1 MCNILQVQ
9 WTIVPRFA
17 PQPWIACNGCGGLRP
32 FRCSGKI
39 RLNANGRKLDAWL
52 IYKCSTCDKTWN
64 RPIFERQNVRDIHPE
79 TLEAMQSNDPG
90 WIRTQAFDLAA
101 LRRKSQRID
110 EFADVDV
117 QKALLCSAEGWTML
131 EIRLVV
137 PLPASMRLDRLLAT
151 ELGLSRSWL
160 QALDGAGRLQA
171 DPNRKDALRR
181 PPKNQSRIRLDFSDE
196 IDRLSVCQAAGG
208 SVPGQNRDRE
218 ARSFKIQLSRPNL
231 RDTLGR
237 GFAANIGAH
246 ATRPM

>member
-9 WTIVPRFA
+9 WTILPRFA

-79 TLEAMQSNDPG
+79 ILEAMQSNDPG

-117 QKALLCSAEGWTML
+117 QKALLSVTGNWTVL
-131 EIRLVV
+131 EISLLV
-137 PLPASMRLDRLLAT
+137 PLSASMRLDRLLAM
-151 ELGLSRSWL
+151 ELGMSRSRL
-160 QALDGAGRLQA
+160 QALHGAGKLHA
-171 DPNRKDALRR
+171 DPDRKDALRR
-181 PPKNQSRIRLDFSDE
+181 SPRNESRIRFDLSDE
-196 IDRLSVCQAAGG
+196 TDRLPVCQTAGG
-208 SVPGQNRDRE
+208 RVRQR
-218 ARSFKIQLSRPNL
+218 
-231 RDTLGR
+231 
-237 GFAANIGAH
+237 H
-246 ATRPM
+246 A